1 MARKK
6 KKNSHVYWICMG
18 IYAVILIAAA
28 TFGLTKVWKYAEE
41 YEAAQPSGTMD
52 QYVAEL
58 NDKLWGAGIAD
69 TIAAMPHEVQSDD
82 EVAEYV
88 KDMLKNGV
96 TYTRKGSS
104 DSGTV
109 VTYTLKCN
117 GSPFGTVSLIED
129 ESYKDKVEFGML
141 PWKLY
146 NEEFDFTG
154 LYSSVEAVVPR
165 TFSVWLNGV
174 ELGSEYIVEENIRYD
189 VLKDYYDE
197 FEGLP
202 TKVRYRFDHCIGTLE
217 PVIKDE
223 NGDDFVIDPDKDDS
237 QFIKPC
243 DESELARLSEFAAAF
258 VDRYLTYTSGAVDPM
273 YGYQRLM
280 PYLKLGA
287 DLDTRMQEAM
297 DGLSWAHTSSVRVDS
312 TVLNNATAI
321 GDGFYICDISADATT
336 FVPGK
341 GEVVDTSNMRVIVV
355 DTNDDIRAISLELY

>member
-1 MARKK
+1 
-6 KKNSHVYWICMG
+6 
-18 IYAVILIAAA
+18 
-28 TFGLTKVWKYAEE
+28 
-41 YEAAQPSGTMD
+41 
-52 QYVAEL
+52 
-58 NDKLWGAGIAD
+58 
-69 TIAAMPHEVQSDD
+69 
-82 EVAEYV
+82 
-88 KDMLKNGV
+88 
-96 TYTRKGSS
+96 
-104 DSGTV
+104 
-109 VTYTLKCN
+109 
-117 GSPFGTVSLIED
+117 
-129 ESYKDKVEFGML
+129 ML

-146 NEEFDFTG
+146 DEEFDFTG

-223 NGDDFVIDPDKDDS
+223 NGNDFVIDPNKDDS

-297 DGLSWAHTSSVRVDS
+297 DGLSWAHTASVRVDS